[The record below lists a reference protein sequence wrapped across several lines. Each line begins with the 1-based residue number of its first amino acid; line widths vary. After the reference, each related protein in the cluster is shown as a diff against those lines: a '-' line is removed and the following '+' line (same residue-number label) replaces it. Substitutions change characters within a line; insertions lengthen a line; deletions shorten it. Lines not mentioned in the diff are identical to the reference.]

1 MWWLIVVQILI
12 LGYLV
17 RYIWARDIVSEKGR

>member
-17 RYIWARDIVSEKGR
+17 RYIWTRDIVSEKR

>member
-1 MWWLIVVQILI
+1 MWWLIAAQILI

-17 RYIWARDIVSEKGR
+17 RYIWTRDIVSEKSR